1 MFKLRDVVWK
11 LHFSY
16 KAGVEIEAL
25 AQAIQMAPGAVPT
38 FAVAQVTDLFHS
50 EMTRGSTMKYLDHK
64 KQLP

>member
-1 MFKLRDVVWK
+1 M
-11 LHFSY
+11 
-16 KAGVEIEAL
+16 EAL